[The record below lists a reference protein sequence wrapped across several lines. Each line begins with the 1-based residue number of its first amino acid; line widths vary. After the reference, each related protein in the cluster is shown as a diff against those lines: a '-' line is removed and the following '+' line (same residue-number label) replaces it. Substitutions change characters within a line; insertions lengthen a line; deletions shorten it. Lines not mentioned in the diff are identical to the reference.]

1 MRNMKHIKNIIVKIG
16 TSSLCDDN
24 GVINH
29 EKMLHIIQQVA
40 IVKRKGIKVTIV
52 TSGAIG
58 AGVGVLGLSKRPSTI
73 PQKQALAAVGQAS
86 LMKSYEDIFKLFN
99 IYCAQ
104 ILVNHDDF
112 DDRKR
117 LSNLCNAMHAIIDY
131 GAIAI
136 INENDTLAVEEIKVG
151 DNDTLAAL
159 MVPIVDADLLVLISD
174 IDGLY
179 NDNPHTNK
187 EAVLIHQVEGI
198 DESIKAMAKD
208 TSSKV
213 GTGGMAT
220 KINAAKIVND
230 YGCDM
235 AIINSNSD
243 QGLVAL
249 LEGKQIGTYFNGKA
263 GKTLSSRKHWL
274 LHRSLSKGKI
284 IVDFGA
290 KEALCKKHTSLLPK
304 GIVDID
310 GIFMPLQVVE
320 VADPKGNVI
329 ARGISNYSSDEI
341 KRIKGLNSSEI
352 IDVLEHK
359 EYDEVIHAN
368 NMVIIEE
375 E

>member
-1 MRNMKHIKNIIVKIG
+1 MRAMEHIKSMIVKIG
-16 TSSLCDDN
+16 TSSLCDDS

-29 EKMLHIIQQVA
+29 EKMLHIIQQIA
-40 IVKRKGIKVTIV
+40 YIKRKGIKVTMV

-58 AGVGVLGLSKRPSTI
+58 AGVGVLRLSKRPKTI
-73 PQKQALAAVGQAS
+73 PQKQALAAIGQAS
-86 LMKSYEDIFKLFN
+86 LMKSYEDLFKLFD
-99 IYCAQ
+99 ICCAQ

-131 GAIAI
+131 GAVAI

-179 NDNPHTNK
+179 NDNPHINK
-187 EAVLIHQVEGI
+187 DAVLISQVDSINE
-198 DESIKAMAKD
+198 DIKAMAKD

-235 AIINSNSD
+235 AIINSNKEN
-243 QGLVAL
+243 GLITL
-249 LEGKQIGTYFNGKA
+249 LEGKEIGTYFDGKT

-274 LHRSLSKGKI
+274 MHRSMSKGQ
-284 IVDFGA
+284 IVVDDGA
-290 KEALCKKHTSLLPK
+290 SAVLIERHTSLLPK
-304 GIVDID
+304 GIINVT
-310 GIFMPLQVVE
+310 GSFMAMQVVE
-320 VADPKGNVI
+320 IVNKEEKVI
-329 ARGISNYSSDEI
+329 ARGITNYSSDEI
-341 KRIKGLNSSEI
+341 KRIKGLNSSDI
-352 IDVLEHK
+352 FDVLQYK

-368 NMVIIEE
+368 NMVII
-375 E
+375 